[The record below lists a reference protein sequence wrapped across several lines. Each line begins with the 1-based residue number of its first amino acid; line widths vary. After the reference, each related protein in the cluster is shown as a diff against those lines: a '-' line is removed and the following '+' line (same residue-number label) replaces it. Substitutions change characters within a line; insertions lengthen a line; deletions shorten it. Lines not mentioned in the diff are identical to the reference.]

1 MIVFP
6 AIDLKDKKCVRLYQG
21 DMNSSHVVAEDVLK
35 TAQKFQSQGAKYIHM
50 VDLDGAI
57 KGEPGNIENVLEV
70 VKNVDIPLQFGGGVR
85 DMETLDYLIKQG
97 INRVVLGT
105 TALKDV
111 NMVKEAIKKYGKKIA
126 IGIDAK
132 NENVAVDGWKNVS
145 SINYIEMARNME
157 ELGVKTIIFTD
168 ISRDGTL
175 KGPNLQQLKKLKNN
189 TKCNIIAS
197 GGVKNIQDVKKLKEL
212 DLYGVIIGKAIYSGD
227 ISLKQAIE
235 IGGK

>member
-1 MIVFP
+1 
-6 AIDLKDKKCVRLYQG
+6 
-21 DMNSSHVVAEDVLK
+21 
-35 TAQKFQSQGAKYIHM
+35 
-50 VDLDGAI
+50 
-57 KGEPGNIENVLEV
+57 
-70 VKNVDIPLQFGGGVR
+70 
-85 DMETLDYLIKQG
+85 ME
-97 INRVVLGT
+97 
-105 TALKDV
+105 
-111 NMVKEAIKKYGKKIA
+111 KKIA

-197 GGVKNIQDVKKLKEL
+197 GGVKNIQDVKELKEL

>member
-85 DMETLDYLIKQG
+85 DMGTLDYLIKQG

-111 NMVKEAIKKYGKKIA
+111 NMVKEAIKKYGKK
-126 IGIDAK
+126 
-132 NENVAVDGWKNVS
+132 NS
-145 SINYIEMARNME
+145 HRYR
-157 ELGVKTIIFTD
+157 
-168 ISRDGTL
+168 
-175 KGPNLQQLKKLKNN
+175 
-189 TKCNIIAS
+189 C
-197 GGVKNIQDVKKLKEL
+197 KE
-212 DLYGVIIGKAIYSGD
+212 
-227 ISLKQAIE
+227 
-235 IGGK
+235 